1 MPPAW
6 GRRPGHLYPAL
17 LSQGTPLHFIMLFIT
32 VCSYA
37 ASSLADCLS
46 SLAEWKL
53 HERGGNAVPMTT
65 TSSAVHLAQEAF
77 EELTNDNYFGL
88 LILQESRRWFRAYH
102 WIFNPSQPLLSSR
115 RTVFPPDLTRPLGW
129 QSKSLR
135 VSRVSRLCS
144 VLDSTAPHLH
154 LSQAPPSWFGHARPP
169 SSTPSSPPRLLST
182 CAPSAHLASPC
193 QELSQNERTLLR
205 SSAQPQCGISAQTLH
220 SEGSACCRSLTDL
233 HAQNWAPLR
242 TCRTS
247 PRLQVLALAVPTAM
261 SLWVP

>member
-17 LSQGTPLHFIMLFIT
+17 LSQGTPLHFIVLFIT

-88 LILQESRRWFRAYH
+88 LILQKSRRWFRAYH

-129 QSKSLR
+129 QSKSLP
-135 VSRVSRLCS
+135 VSRVSLSPQSLTPPLPISISLRPRPAGSATHGLPPPRLP
-144 VLDSTAPHLH
+144 LLH
-154 LSQAPPSWFGHARPP
+154 VSLAHARP
-169 SSTPSSPPRLLST
+169 L
-182 CAPSAHLASPC
+182 HASPRPAGSF
-193 QELSQNERTLLR
+193 LKTSAR
-205 SSAQPQCGISAQTLH
+205 SSGAP
-220 SEGSACCRSLTDL
+220 RSLSVESRPKPFT
-233 HAQNWAPLR
+233 AR
-242 TCRTS
+242 
-247 PRLQVLALAVPTAM
+247 ALPAAGA
-261 SLWVP
+261 

>member
-88 LILQESRRWFRAYH
+88 LILQKSRRWF
-102 WIFNPSQPLLSSR
+102 
-115 RTVFPPDLTRPLGW
+115 
-129 QSKSLR
+129 
-135 VSRVSRLCS
+135 
-144 VLDSTAPHLH
+144 
-154 LSQAPPSWFGHARPP
+154 
-169 SSTPSSPPRLLST
+169 
-182 CAPSAHLASPC
+182 
-193 QELSQNERTLLR
+193 
-205 SSAQPQCGISAQTLH
+205 
-220 SEGSACCRSLTDL
+220 
-233 HAQNWAPLR
+233 
-242 TCRTS
+242 
-247 PRLQVLALAVPTAM
+247 
-261 SLWVP
+261 

>member
-53 HERGGNAVPMTT
+53 HERGGNAFPMTT

-88 LILQESRRWFRAYH
+88 LILQKSRKWFRAYH

-135 VSRVSRLCS
+135 VSRVSRLSS

-154 LSQAPPSWFGHARPP
+154 LRPRP
-169 SSTPSSPPRLLST
+169 AGSATHGLPPPRLPLLHVS
-182 CAPSAHLASPC
+182 LARARP
-193 QELSQNERTLLR
+193 
-205 SSAQPQCGISAQTLH
+205 LH
-220 SEGSACCRSLTDL
+220 
-233 HAQNWAPLR
+233 
-242 TCRTS
+242 TS
-247 PRLQVLALAVPTAM
+247 PRPAGSVLKTSARSSGAPRSLSVESRPKPFTARALPAAGA
-261 SLWVP
+261 

>member
-1 MPPAW
+1 MGTTSWAPLSCPSLSGHPA
-6 GRRPGHLYPAL
+6 PFHYAIY
-17 LSQGTPLHFIMLFIT
+17 H
-32 VCSYA
+32 CSYA

-88 LILQESRRWFRAYH
+88 LILQKSRRWFRAYH

-135 VSRVSRLCS
+135 VSRVS
-144 VLDSTAPHLH
+144 
-154 LSQAPPSWFGHARPP
+154 LSPQSLTPPLPISISLRPRP
-169 SSTPSSPPRLLST
+169 AGSATHGLPPPRLPLLHVSL
-182 CAPSAHLASPC
+182 AHA
-193 QELSQNERTLLR
+193 
-205 SSAQPQCGISAQTLH
+205 LH
-220 SEGSACCRSLTDL
+220 
-233 HAQNWAPLR
+233 
-242 TCRTS
+242 TS
-247 PRLQVLALAVPTAM
+247 PRPAGSVLKTSARSSGAPRSLSVESRPKPFTARALPAAGA
-261 SLWVP
+261 